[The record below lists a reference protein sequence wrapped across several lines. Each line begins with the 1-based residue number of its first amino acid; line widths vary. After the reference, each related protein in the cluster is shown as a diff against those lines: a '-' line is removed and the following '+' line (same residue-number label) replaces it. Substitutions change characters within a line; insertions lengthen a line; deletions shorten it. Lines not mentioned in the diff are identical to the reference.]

1 MSGTSLLHGGA
12 PRRASGKHLTDHTE
26 VALLWID
33 GALGLELG
41 LDDVERTG
49 GNASDETASCASW
62 RGLVLG
68 RATEARAGGVRWEGA
83 QDRSRWVEETYR
95 SCCLRF
101 SKASLV
107 DGAADDAADRE
118 ERSSLCSTVW
128 EGMKKGVECGEPRRE
143 MCKGYLRLMDLS
155 GVRL

>member
-49 GNASDETASCASW
+49 GDTSDESASCASW
-62 RGLVLG
+62 RVLVVG
-68 RATEARAGGVRWEGA
+68 EARP
-83 QDRSRWVEETYR
+83 
-95 SCCLRF
+95 
-101 SKASLV
+101 
-107 DGAADDAADRE
+107 
-118 ERSSLCSTVW
+118 ERT
-128 EGMKKGVECGEPRRE
+128 R
-143 MCKGYLRLMDLS
+143 
-155 GVRL
+155 